1 MKLDVVALADAGP
14 VAVTSMA
21 GSTRPITFALLVTT
35 PDGDPVEGLS
45 KSAFD
50 VALIAPVSPGTFET
64 TAFLE
69 VAEGIPPGEERSA
82 GVRPK
87 EDFPGF
93 YALAVEPGGESGWR
107 EGDHVF
113 GVTVKRSVRGTSDR
127 GSTLVK
133 VRIA

>member
-14 VAVTSMA
+14 VTVGSMVGSNRAVTL
-21 GSTRPITFALLVTT
+21 ALLVTT

-50 VALIAPVSPGTFET
+50 VALIAPVTPAGFET
-64 TAFLE
+64 TAFLD
-69 VAEGIPPGEERSA
+69 VAEGIPPGGERA
-82 GVRPK
+82 GTVPAK
-87 EDFPGF
+87 KDFPGF
-93 YALAVEPGGESGWR
+93 YALAVEPGGDSEWR
-107 EGDHVF
+107 EADYVF
-113 GVTVKRSVRGTSDR
+113 GVTVKRSHRGSSDR